1 MELKYLMNKMKNG
14 IESIKIIYKT
24 EEGASEIEERNFEI
38 TQRRKKENTKK
49 EKQLKKIL
57 FEVWKII
64 KRDNIQIIGI
74 TEIREKMAESLSK
87 AYLKLSKLSY

>member
-38 TQRRKKENTKK
+38 TQRRTKENTKK
-49 EKQLKKIL
+49 EK
-57 FEVWKII
+57 
-64 KRDNIQIIGI
+64 
-74 TEIREKMAESLSK
+74 
-87 AYLKLSKLSY
+87 

>member
-38 TQRRKKENTKK
+38 TYFHDFQPY
-49 EKQLKKIL
+49 
-57 FEVWKII
+57 F
-64 KRDNIQIIGI
+64 
-74 TEIREKMAESLSK
+74 SC
-87 AYLKLSKLSY
+87 